1 MQFLNLSRTES
12 NQFTDVVISGRFG
25 RVGQNKSDLNKV
37 VPRFLEFRIWNFVA
51 VLQPQDRYETKFKD
65 RESSN

>member
-1 MQFLNLSRTES
+1 MSRTES

-25 RVGQNKSDLNKV
+25 RIGQNKSDFKKV
-37 VPRFLEFRIWNFVA
+37 VPRFLEFKIWDCVA

-65 RESSN
+65 RGII